1 MKIQRR
7 FHLEIGRGSSKGR
20 EKGSRCGAGGGVFDL
35 DAVYRD
41 LVARPEFVD
50 VVRARVKVTLTTT
63 ELEIANSK
71 LTQISAA
78 ILAMSDEI
86 LKTLVDEVLGHVA
99 SLYILAE
106 IVSILDVMQS
116 FALASARGGWRPPT
130 LSSGGGDL
138 VLQDAVHPILGA
150 VFADS
155 DLRLVPNNVFAS
167 DEHNF
172 VLVSGSNM
180 SGKSTYLRMIAL
192 IQILGGFR

>member
-1 MKIQRR
+1 M
-7 FHLEIGRGSSKGR
+7 
-20 EKGSRCGAGGGVFDL
+20 
-35 DAVYRD
+35 
-41 LVARPEFVD
+41 VARPEFVD

-130 LSSGGGDL
+130 LSSGSGGDL

>member
-1 MKIQRR
+1 M
-7 FHLEIGRGSSKGR
+7 
-20 EKGSRCGAGGGVFDL
+20 
-35 DAVYRD
+35 
-41 LVARPEFVD
+41 
-50 VVRARVKVTLTTT
+50 VRARTKVTLTTT

-71 LTQISAA
+71 LAQISAA

-86 LKTLVDEVLGHVA
+86 LKTLVDDVLRHVA

-130 LSSGGGDL
+130 FGGGGAGGAL

-155 DLRLVPNNVFAS
+155 DLRLVPNNVFAN
-167 DEHNF
+167 DENNF

-192 IQILGGFR
+192 IQILGGFRFFFGRTKYNNLFVF